1 MFEISK
7 EVISTDV
14 LVIGG
19 GASGL
24 IAALEA
30 KNGGLDVA
38 IISKSRVGR
47 SGNTIVSGS
56 AMAVLIPE
64 HDSGDTYELF
74 YEDIIKSGKGIN
86 DSKLVDLF
94 VKRSSK
100 IIDKLTG
107 YGVVFRKVDNRFL
120 KKRPPGHSCPRSVPT
135 DYRGF
140 SYLTRGLSLT
150 LPLLNRV
157 KTSGIKIIEGT
168 PVVKLLVTDNR
179 ICGAIAIDK
188 KREKVLIFRTGIII
202 LASGG
207 GGRIFS
213 RSNNTRDITGDSY
226 SLAYDAGAVLRDM
239 EFVQFYPTMMYSP
252 IKMPISNPL
261 FGDGAVL
268 RNSHRE
274 RFMENYDKSGD
285 MATRDIMARAIYTE
299 IMNGRD
305 YNGSVFVDCST
316 IPENTLKSKYAEFCE
331 YLNRAGIDPLKD
343 LIPVSPGTHFFM
355 GGLVINQEGES
366 TIQGLLACGE
376 CVGGIHGANRLSGNA
391 LSETV
396 VFGIIAGR
404 TAVKIAETQSVP
416 SLPLVEIESFREGSI
431 CLTELKCNLQEIM
444 WKYVSLIRNRE
455 SLEKARSRIEE
466 ILNLLN
472 YAEIKNIHDLIS
484 FYELKNM
491 ITTSRLIVEGSI
503 LRTESRGAHYRS
515 DYPDINNRNFK
526 GNYFY
531 QNIKGDLNI
540 KFKPV

>member
-74 YEDIIKSGKGIN
+74 YEDIIKSGKEIN
-86 DSKLVDLF
+86 DSKLVELF
-94 VKRSSK
+94 VKSSSK

-107 YGVVFRKVDNRFL
+107 YGVVFRKVGSRFL

-188 KREKVLIFRTGIII
+188 KSEKVLIFRTGIII

-213 RSNNTRDITGDSY
+213 KSNNTRDITGDSY

-331 YLNRAGIDPLKD
+331 YLNRVGIDPLKD

-355 GGLVINQEGES
+355 GGLVINQEGKS

-416 SLPLVEIESFREGSI
+416 SLPPVEIESFRKGSI
-431 CLTELKCNLQEIM
+431 CLTELKCNLQETM

-455 SLEKARSRIEE
+455 SLEKARSRIEG

-531 QNIKGDLNI
+531 KNIKGDLSI
-540 KFKPV
+540 QFKPV

>member
-74 YEDIIKSGKGIN
+74 YEDIIKSGKEIN
-86 DSKLVDLF
+86 DSKLVELF
-94 VKRSSK
+94 VKSSSK

-107 YGVVFRKVDNRFL
+107 YGVVFRKVGSRFL

-188 KREKVLIFRTGIII
+188 KSEKVLIFRTGIII

-213 RSNNTRDITGDSY
+213 KSNNTRDITGDSY

-331 YLNRAGIDPLKD
+331 YLNRVGIDPLKD

-355 GGLVINQEGES
+355 GGLVINQEGKS

-416 SLPLVEIESFREGSI
+416 SLPPVEIESFRKGSI
-431 CLTELKCNLQEIM
+431 CLTELKCNLQETM

-515 DYPDINNRNFK
+515 DYPGINNRNFK

-531 QNIKGDLNI
+531 QNIRGDLNI